1 MVRKNFLHKLVCEVA
16 MRVFCQIVLQTTLS
30 FREKVLTHSKVKYDL
45 IALERERESYLDR
58 KDYSNEVHITS
69 VRRYCQI
76 TSRSGNNILCYNS
89 L

>member
-45 IALERERESYLDR
+45 IALERERERATLTE
-58 KDYSNEVHITS
+58 KTTVMKCTS
-69 VRRYCQI
+69 HLCVGTVR
-76 TSRSGNNILCYNS
+76 
-89 L
+89 